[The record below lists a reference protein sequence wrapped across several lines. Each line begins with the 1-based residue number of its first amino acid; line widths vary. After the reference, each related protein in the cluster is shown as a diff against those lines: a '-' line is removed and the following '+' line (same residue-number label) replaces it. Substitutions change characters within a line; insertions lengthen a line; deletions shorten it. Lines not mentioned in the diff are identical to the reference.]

1 MLGACEHLVAQ
12 KQHLV
17 FQQQG
22 MQLVKQAAI
31 LGRLG
36 QLNAADVCP
45 QRAGQGVHL
54 QGLGVADGGQWHG
67 VPLS

>member
-1 MLGACEHLVAQ
+1 MLGAREYLVAQ

-45 QRAGQGVHL
+45 QRACQGKYL
-54 QGLGVADGGQWHG
+54 ERLGTTDGL
-67 VPLS
+67 L